1 MPRAEGLACGSLL
14 FMTSICVAGTVP
26 TVCIASSRRLK
37 INVPFIDLKRLEP
50 GFHSVLM
57 EKFHAMTLNAQFIG
71 GAEVSML
78 ESRLQGELQVAHA
91 VTCANGT
98 DALQLALRAAGVG
111 EGDVVLVPNVTFWAT
126 FEAVVNVGA
135 KPITVDADLS
145 DGGVCFEAFERAILE
160 AKPKVAL
167 VAHLYG
173 WGTARLLEL
182 RKLCREHDVVLVE
195 DGAQAFG
202 VRYQNE
208 SIYKGAHIS
217 TTSFYPA
224 KVLGGAGDGGAVFTN
239 DAELADKVRR
249 LGNHGR
255 TAHYGYGD
263 VGWNSR
269 LDSLQAAFLNLSLDH
284 IDARIVSRREAV
296 AYYQKTLPAT
306 GIQLMSAPAGY
317 EENGYCNVCLVPEPE
332 VKAGLEARLKAEGI
346 GFGNIYPSVMSSQ
359 PGAAAYLRGHFGA
372 QVGEQLCASV
382 LNLPLFPYMAE
393 TELQRVV
400 DVVGAALGGDHVL

>member
-1 MPRAEGLACGSLL
+1 M
-14 FMTSICVAGTVP
+14 
-26 TVCIASSRRLK
+26 K

-182 RKLCREHDVVLVE
+182 RKLCCEHDVVLVE